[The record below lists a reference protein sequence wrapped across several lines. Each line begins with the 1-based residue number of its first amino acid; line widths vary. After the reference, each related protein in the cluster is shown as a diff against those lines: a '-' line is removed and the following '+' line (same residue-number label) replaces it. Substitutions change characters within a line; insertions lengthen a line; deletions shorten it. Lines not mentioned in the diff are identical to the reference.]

1 MKNAFYSLSNA
12 FLCDKNMSYVHRN
25 AFFAVLCDYGTTKNA
40 FYFFK
45 IGFHI
50 DEKVSDMSKNGR
62 ECFLFFLR
70 TMLVYLDPIH
80 PLKRIHSSMFF
91 SQIIRKSFL
100 ILMESFLD
108 HSKKERKGK
117 YFNR

>member
-1 MKNAFYSLSNA
+1 MKNAFYQNVESFFPMKNAFYSLS
-12 FLCDKNMSYVHRN
+12 N

-45 IGFHI
+45 IDFHI

-62 ECFLFFLR
+62 ECILFFLR
-70 TMLVYLDPIH
+70 TILVYLDLIH
-80 PLKRIHSSMFF
+80 PLKRIHSSMLF
-91 SQIIRKSFL
+91 SQIIRKGFL

-117 YFNR
+117 YFNS

>member
-1 MKNAFYSLSNA
+1 MKNAFYQNVESFFPMKNAFYSLS
-12 FLCDKNMSYVHRN
+12 N

-45 IGFHI
+45 FGFHI

-62 ECFLFFLR
+62 ECILFFLR
-70 TMLVYLDPIH
+70 TILVYLDLIH
-80 PLKRIHSSMFF
+80 PLKRIHSSMLF
-91 SQIIRKSFL
+91 SQIIRKGFL

-117 YFNR
+117 YFNS